1 MELEYFTI
9 PEVAK
14 KLKVTRAAVYKWIRE
29 GKIETVAVGSDQ
41 RITSAAVDAFVRA
54 STESR
59 LARDA
64 AKMEDDIQMSGHAAS
79 GTFVPSP
86 A

>member
-1 MELEYFTI
+1 MDVEYFTI

-41 RITSAAVDAFVRA
+41 RITSTAIEAFVKA

-59 LARDA
+59 QAKDS
-64 AKMEDDIQMSGHAAS
+64 AKMHEDTLSPSHAAGFS
-79 GTFVPSP
+79 ASM
-86 A
+86 ARA

>member
-1 MELEYFTI
+1 MPMELEYFTI
-9 PEVAK
+9 PEVAQ

-29 GKIETVAVGSDQ
+29 GRIATVSVGSDQ
-41 RITSAAVDAFVRA
+41 RITSAAIEAFIKI

-59 LARDA
+59 QAKEA
-64 AKMEDDIQMSGHAAS
+64 AKMGEDIRTPGHAA
-79 GTFVPSP
+79 PQLEY

>member
-29 GKIETVAVGSDQ
+29 GKIATVSVGSDQ
-41 RITSAAVDAFVRA
+41 RITSAAIEAFIKA

-59 LARDA
+59 QAKDS
-64 AKMEDDIQMSGHAAS
+64 AKMDTQISTSGHVAY
-79 GTFVPSP
+79 G
-86 A
+86 

>member
-9 PEVAK
+9 PEVAQ

-29 GKIETVAVGSDQ
+29 GKIATVAVGSDQ
-41 RITSAAVDAFVRA
+41 RITSAAIDAFIRV

-59 LARDA
+59 QAKET
-64 AKMEDDIQMSGHAAS
+64 AKMDEDIRTPGHAAS
-79 GTFVPSP
+79 AFQP

>member
-14 KLKVTRAAVYKWIRE
+14 KLKVTRAAVYKWIAQGRLE
-29 GKIETVAVGSDQ
+29 AIYVGSDR
-41 RITSAAVDAFVRA
+41 RITSGAIEAFIKA

-59 LARDA
+59 LAGDS
-64 AKMEDDIQMSGHAAS
+64 AKMETDIRTPGHAA
-79 GTFVPSP
+79 PSLVT